1 MTCQV
6 ENSCGLPFDASR
18 IIIIV
23 FGPPGSR
30 KGALARKIYEMIG
43 VPLLSTDDM
52 LEIGNRIAHSDCAR
66 GFVLDGIPH
75 TVAQAQQ
82 LDRMLRDIN
91 EKVSI
96 VLDLYVSPEG
106 SETNIDAGDL
116 MKYIQH
122 YQEHT
127 VPLLRYYAT
136 GGIVK
141 RVDADREAE
150 EIWPSVASS
159 LSGRQRNIVLLFG
172 PPGCGKGTQA
182 PKIVAQHGIPH
193 LCAAD
198 LADNKFD
205 KVALGGVVPDNLMVD
220 VIRQRIAQAD
230 CSNGFILHGFPHNTS
245 QAKLLDRLLEKS
257 GDSVGCVLAF
267 DVPDYVVIERICGRW
282 HHKKS
287 GRGYHVPYK
296 RPESL
301 PLGTLPT
308 RINMLDDAT
317 GEKLVQRP
325 QDVAAVFKL
334 RLREYHAGAEEV
346 LDHYRSVGLVK
357 YVNANQVEDSIA
369 VSINIILKQ
378 GLMTKSAKRQH

>member
-1 MTCQV
+1 M
-6 ENSCGLPFDASR
+6 
-18 IIIIV
+18 
-23 FGPPGSR
+23 
-30 KGALARKIYEMIG
+30 ARKICDMVG
-43 VPLLSTDDM
+43 VPLLSTNDM
-52 LEIGNRIAHSDCAR
+52 LDIGNRIAHPDCAR
-66 GFVLDGIPH
+66 GFILDGIPH

-82 LDRMLRDIN
+82 LDRMLRDLN
-91 EKVSI
+91 DKVSI

-106 SETNIDAGDL
+106 GEKDIDAGDL
-116 MKYIQH
+116 VKYIQF

-150 EIWPSVASS
+150 EIWLSVASS

-172 PPGCGKGTQA
+172 PPGCGKSTQA
-182 PKIVAQHGIPH
+182 LKIVAQHGIPH
-193 LCAAD
+193 LCVAD

-205 KVALGGVVPDNLMVD
+205 TVALGGVIPDDLMVD
-220 VIRQRIAQAD
+220 AICQRIAKAD
-230 CSNGFILHGFPHNTS
+230 CSNGFILDGFPHKTS

-257 GDSVGCVLAF
+257 GDAVGCVLAF
-267 DVPDYVVIERICGRW
+267 DVPDYVLIERICGRW
-282 HHKKS
+282 QHKKS
-287 GRGYHVPYK
+287 GRCYHVPYK

-301 PLGTLPT
+301 PLGTMPT

-325 QDVAAVFKL
+325 EDNAAVFKL
-334 RLREYHAGAEEV
+334 RLREHHAGAEDV

-357 YVNANQVEDSIA
+357 YVNANQVKDSIA

-378 GLMTKSAKRQH
+378 GLTTKSAKRQR